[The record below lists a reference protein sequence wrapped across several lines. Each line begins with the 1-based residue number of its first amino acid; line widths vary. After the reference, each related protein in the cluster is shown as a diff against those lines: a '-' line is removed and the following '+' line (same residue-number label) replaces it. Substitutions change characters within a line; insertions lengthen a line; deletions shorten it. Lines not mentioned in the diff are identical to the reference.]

1 MLKSVKHIH
10 LAVLLRIFEHM
21 SSFRLIVFTIT
32 IALIGLI
39 GVQIYWVNNAI
50 QLRKE
55 EFKENVGQALA
66 KVSEKTERNE
76 ALEFIRNS
84 SVGTSIFS
92 RFSFF
97 PGNNTK
103 TNNLNVFDSIYE
115 RDGHKTYTHTLENQ
129 AKDAK
134 LGFRTKE
141 KFTSKITQSGYN
153 SKTGEASVD
162 LFLGDSI
169 SFYFKPPNPGDLL
182 YSERQSKL
190 VEDIVSEMLALPFT
204 KSLEKRVNLKVLDSL
219 LQNELREKGIDAEFR
234 FAVANLDHSI
244 ILSKDSANLK
254 KDDPIFNEGY
264 SINLFPGDFLN
275 EPVFLYL
282 TFPHEQRY
290 LLGRMWTI
298 LSLSVFLI
306 LIIIAAF
313 YYTIST
319 ILRQKKITEIR
330 NDFIS
335 NMTHEL
341 KTPIS
346 TIALASE
353 MLSDGEIQLNESQ
366 RNNFIGMIREENKRL
381 GVLVENVLQTAVIE
395 RGELK
400 LKKENF
406 DFGDFMQDLI
416 SNFSIQI
423 ENRQG
428 QLELQM
434 EHNPGFV
441 FADRVH
447 LTNVFYNLLDNA
459 NKYSPESPVINVSVE
474 STDNTVR
481 ITVSDK
487 GMGISREN
495 QRKIFDHLYRVPSGN
510 IHTVKGFGL
519 GLSYVKAI
527 AEKHG
532 GKVSVE
538 SEPGKGSQFT
548 IEIPRNHEH

>member
-1 MLKSVKHIH
+1 
-10 LAVLLRIFEHM
+10 M
-21 SSFRLIVFTIT
+21 SSFRLIVIFIT

-39 GVQIYWVNNAI
+39 AVQIYWVNNAI

-55 EFKENVGQALA
+55 EFKQNVSQALT

-97 PGNNTK
+97 PNSTV
-103 TNNLNVFDSIYE
+103 TADNLNVFDSIYE
-115 RDGHKTYTHTLENQ
+115 RNGKKTYTHTLENQ

-134 LGFRTKE
+134 FGFRTKE
-141 KFTSKITQSGYN
+141 KFTSKITQSGFN

-190 VEDIVSEMLALPFT
+190 VEDIVSEMLELPFA
-204 KSLEKRVNLKVLDSL
+204 KPLEKRVNLRLIDSL
-219 LQNELREKGIDAEFR
+219 LQNELREKGIDAEFQ
-234 FAVANLDHSI
+234 FAIANLDHSV
-244 ILSKDSANLK
+244 ILSKDSALLK
-254 KDDPIFNEGY
+254 KDDPIFDQGY

-282 TFPHEQRY
+282 TFPHEQSY

-346 TIALASE
+346 TISLASE
-353 MLSDGEIQLNESQ
+353 MLSDGDIQLNDSQ
-366 RNNFIGMIREENKRL
+366 RSNFIGMIREENKRL

-400 LKKENF
+400 LKKERF
-406 DFGDFMQDLI
+406 DFGDFIQDLI
-416 SNFSIQI
+416 TNFSIQI

-428 QLELQM
+428 QLELRM
-434 EHNPGFV
+434 EHAPGEL

-459 NKYSPESPVINVSVE
+459 NKYSPETPVITVNVS
-474 STDNTVR
+474 STENAIR

-527 AEKHG
+527 VEKHG
-532 GKVSVE
+532 GKISVE